1 MAGFDE
7 NIVREYFELN
17 GFLVRQARKYQV
29 QSRQKRAD
37 EEVDLLVLNPLAA
50 GKGPPESFQLFSG
63 DLSNLHRAMVVV
75 KGWHTSTFTPRMLK
89 SGKGLFDFLK
99 KEVIDSVADF
109 FGEEKEQQPAFRKIL
124 VLPALPTSDPHRSES
139 LRLLKENGV
148 DGVISFR
155 TILENLVARIE
166 VNHSYQKSET
176 LHVLRLLKMYE
187 MLRSSQLS
195 LFPEDS

>member
-17 GFLVRQARKYQV
+17 GFLVRQLRKYQV

-50 GKGPPESFQLFSG
+50 GKPPPEGFQLFSG
-63 DLSNLHRAMVVV
+63 DLANLHRAMVVV

-99 KEVIDSVADF
+99 KEVLESVADIF
-109 FGEEKEQQPAFRKIL
+109 GHGEENGQPAFKKIL
-124 VLPALPTSDPHRSES
+124 VLPALPSSDPHRTES
-139 LRLLKENGV
+139 LRLLQEKGV

-155 TILENLVARIE
+155 TILENIVARIE
-166 VNHSYQKSET
+166 PNHNYRKSET

-187 MLRSSQLS
+187 MLRSPQLN
-195 LFPEDS
+195 LFPEE